1 MTLEKF
7 LSNTIKQ
14 FTNINQ
20 STFFALFLLIIINSY
35 GLYKNAL
42 GKLFSL
48 IAVIYILNN
57 NITIGIVS
65 FLILI
70 LLNNNNSIENFEN
83 EKNDDKNKDD
93 KDIKDKDPKDSHSIP
108 KDNDNLE
115 SNINESSSNNIS
127 TNNDNS
133 EINDPIASFK
143 KLHCK
148 NGKAMKDGI
157 EINISDMTTTFPQLK
172 FNLENEKCNP
182 CEDNCRFKITSSK
195 ELITVEE
202 SLRPKSSSPV
212 SNE

>member
-1 MTLEKF
+1 MTLEKY

-35 GLYKNAL
+35 GLYKNTL

-48 IAVIYILNN
+48 MIVIYILNN
-57 NITIGIVS
+57 NITIGIAS
-65 FLILI
+65 FLIIL

-83 EKNDDKNKDD
+83 EKKDD
-93 KDIKDKDPKDSHSIP
+93 KDDNNKDKNDKDPKDIHSSVP
-108 KDNDNLE
+108 KTNDNSE
-115 SNINESSSNNIS
+115 SNILTDT
-127 TNNDNS
+127 TNNENS

-148 NGKAMKDGI
+148 NGKAMKDGV
-157 EINISDMTTTFPQLK
+157 EINVSDMTTTFPQLK

-202 SLRPKSSSPV
+202 SLRPKSSSPI

>member
-1 MTLEKF
+1 MMTLEKY

-35 GLYKNAL
+35 GLYKNTL

-48 IAVIYILNN
+48 MIVIYILNN
-57 NITIGIVS
+57 NITIGIAS
-65 FLILI
+65 FLIIL

-83 EKNDDKNKDD
+83 EKKDD
-93 KDIKDKDPKDSHSIP
+93 KDDNNKDKNDKDPKDIHSSVP
-108 KDNDNLE
+108 KTNDNSE
-115 SNINESSSNNIS
+115 SNILTDT
-127 TNNDNS
+127 TNNENS

-148 NGKAMKDGI
+148 NGKAMKDGV
-157 EINISDMTTTFPQLK
+157 EINVSDMTTTFPQLK

-202 SLRPKSSSPV
+202 SLRPKSSSPI